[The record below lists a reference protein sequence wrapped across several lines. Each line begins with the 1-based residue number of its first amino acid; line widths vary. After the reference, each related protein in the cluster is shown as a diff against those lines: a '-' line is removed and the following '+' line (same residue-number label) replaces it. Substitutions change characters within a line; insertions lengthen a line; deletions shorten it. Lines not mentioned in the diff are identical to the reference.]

1 MVLHGRRKLF
11 QDTYLDDLKDSPD
24 ADFIVRGIN
33 ELNVRPASVPYN
45 RAIFR
50 ETQFGLQR
58 PA

>member
-1 MVLHGRRKLF
+1 MAVENSF
-11 QDTYLDDLKDSPD
+11 NDTYLDDLKDSPD

-45 RAIFR
+45 RAIFG